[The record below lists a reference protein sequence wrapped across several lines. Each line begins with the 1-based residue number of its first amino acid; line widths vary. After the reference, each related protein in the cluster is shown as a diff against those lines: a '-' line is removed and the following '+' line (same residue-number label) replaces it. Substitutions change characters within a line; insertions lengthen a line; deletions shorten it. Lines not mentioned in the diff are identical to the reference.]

1 MLEQVVLGLLRYWPK
16 VNSTKEVMF
25 LNEVEDIFEVMDP
38 AEFAKVQ
45 EPLFNQLAKS
55 VASPHFQVGR
65 TSLYSD
71 AQLIKCNRLRSEH
84 CTSGTM
90 NTSAISSVT
99 TSKSSC
105 QSCFSHYMRTRKVIG
120 IGRSAIDNHHVRA
133 DLGRTI
139 HGMVYNAM
147 KLFMEINPQL
157 FDECSEHYRE
167 HEATAEKTLRTRT
180 ANWALIADW
189 AKQNSKGGNAAIPPL
204 TDLRGQK
211 FNPPSRI
218 DEDPIT
224 QDSQK
229 RLDALRLQDESSGS
243 RDGRRQRGMDGHYQ
257 VGPQTTSTV
266 RVSTF
271 PLTRVTSL
279 VYGRPCNTDPPT
291 PRAKRVGRSHPPTT
305 NNQTGYAQQCP
316 TRRMRS
322 KEKIRVRQKAIERF
336 VSIEVMSQTWHVQGS
351 VVSLRNNMRV
361 DMAREIE
368 AIRRGGGFPLLLFR

>member
-1 MLEQVVLGLLRYWPK
+1 
-16 VNSTKEVMF
+16 MF

-38 AEFAKVQ
+38 QEFAKVQ

-55 VASPHFQVGR
+55 VASPHFQVGD
-65 TSLYSD
+65 TSSYPDSE
-71 AQLIKCNRLRSEH
+71 LITCNRLRSERF
-84 CTSGTM
+84 TSGTT
-90 NTSAISSVT
+90 NTSAISSAT

-105 QSCFSHYMRTRKVIG
+105 QSCSSHYMKTQKVIG
-120 IGRSAIDNHHVRA
+120 TGTSAMYHRKTCANIF
-133 DLGRTI
+133 RTI

-189 AKQNSKGGNAAIPPL
+189 AKQNSKGENPAIPPL

-229 RLDALRLQDESSGS
+229 RLDALRLQDESAGS
-243 RDGRRQRGMDGHYQ
+243 RDGRRQRGVDGQYQ
-257 VGPQTTSTV
+257 VGLQA
-266 RVSTF
+266 
-271 PLTRVTSL
+271 TRFEYL
-279 VYGRPCNTDPPT
+279 QLC
-291 PRAKRVGRSHPPTT
+291 
-305 NNQTGYAQQCP
+305 
-316 TRRMRS
+316 
-322 KEKIRVRQKAIERF
+322 
-336 VSIEVMSQTWHVQGS
+336 
-351 VVSLRNNMRV
+351 
-361 DMAREIE
+361 
-368 AIRRGGGFPLLLFR
+368 

>member
-1 MLEQVVLGLLRYWPK
+1 
-16 VNSTKEVMF
+16 MF

-55 VASPHFQVGR
+55 VASPHFQVGNAI
-65 TSLYSD
+65 SYLGI
-71 AQLIKCNRLRSEH
+71 QLIKCNRLRSER
-84 CTSGTM
+84 CTSGTT
-90 NTSAISSVT
+90 NTFATSSAI

-105 QSCFSHYMRTRKVIG
+105 QSCFSHSMRTPKVIG
-120 IGRSAIDNHHVRA
+120 TGTFYEFYDLPSDAHV

-189 AKQNSKGGNAAIPPL
+189 AKQNSNGEKAIPPL

-229 RLDALRLQDESSGS
+229 RLDALRLQDEIAGS
-243 RDGRRQRGMDGHYQ
+243 RDGRRQRGLDGQYQ
-257 VGPQTTSTV
+257 V
-266 RVSTF
+266 
-271 PLTRVTSL
+271 
-279 VYGRPCNTDPPT
+279 N
-291 PRAKRVGRSHPPTT
+291 
-305 NNQTGYAQQCP
+305 
-316 TRRMRS
+316 
-322 KEKIRVRQKAIERF
+322 
-336 VSIEVMSQTWHVQGS
+336 SQAMQS
-351 VVSLRNNMRV
+351 ECL
-361 DMAREIE
+361 
-368 AIRRGGGFPLLLFR
+368 

>member
-1 MLEQVVLGLLRYWPK
+1 
-16 VNSTKEVMF
+16 MF

-55 VASPHFQVGR
+55 VASPHFQVGD
-65 TSLYSD
+65 TSLYPDTLLTRS
-71 AQLIKCNRLRSEH
+71 NRLRSERF
-84 CTSGTM
+84 TSGTT
-90 NTSAISSVT
+90 NISATLLAI

-105 QSCFSHYMRTRKVIG
+105 QSCFSRYMRTRKAIG
-120 IGRSAIDNHHVRA
+120 IGTFAKRRQDAHA

-189 AKQNSKGGNAAIPPL
+189 AKKNSKGENAAIPPL

-229 RLDALRLQDESSGS
+229 RLNALRLQDESGGS
-243 RDGRRQRGMDGHYQ
+243 RDGRRQRGLDGQY
-257 VGPQTTSTV
+257 P
-266 RVSTF
+266 VS
-271 PLTRVTSL
+271 PGRHCLNIYNLLTCCISPAH
-279 VYGRPCNTDPPT
+279 GRPCNTNPPT
-291 PRAKRVGRSHPPTT
+291 TRAKRVRWSRHPPAS
-305 NNQTGYAQQCP
+305 N
-316 TRRMRS
+316 
-322 KEKIRVRQKAIERF
+322 
-336 VSIEVMSQTWHVQGS
+336 H
-351 VVSLRNNMRV
+351 
-361 DMAREIE
+361 
-368 AIRRGGGFPLLLFR
+368 

>member
-1 MLEQVVLGLLRYWPK
+1 MGLLRYWPK

-55 VASPHFQVGR
+55 VASPHFQVCGPI
-65 TSLYSD
+65 LYLD
-71 AQLIKCNRLRSEH
+71 IQLIKSNRLRSERYI
-84 CTSGTM
+84 SGTT
-90 NTSAISSVT
+90 NTFAISSAT

-105 QSCFSHYMRTRKVIG
+105 PSCFNHSTRTRKVIG
-120 IGRSAIDNHHVRA
+120 TGAFCPSQSDVHA

-167 HEATAEKTLRTRT
+167 HEATAEKTLEIRT
-180 ANWALIADW
+180 ANWAKIANW
-189 AKQNSKGGNAAIPPL
+189 AKQNSNGANAAIPPL

-229 RLDALRLQDESSGS
+229 RLDALRLQDESASS
-243 RDGRRQRGMDGHYQ
+243 RDGRRQRGLDGQYQ
-257 VGPQTTSTV
+257 VSPQ
-266 RVSTF
+266 
-271 PLTRVTSL
+271 
-279 VYGRPCNTDPPT
+279 
-291 PRAKRVGRSHPPTT
+291 
-305 NNQTGYAQQCP
+305 
-316 TRRMRS
+316 
-322 KEKIRVRQKAIERF
+322 AIQSEHLRF
-336 VSIEVMSQTWHVQGS
+336 
-351 VVSLRNNMRV
+351 N
-361 DMAREIE
+361 
-368 AIRRGGGFPLLLFR
+368 